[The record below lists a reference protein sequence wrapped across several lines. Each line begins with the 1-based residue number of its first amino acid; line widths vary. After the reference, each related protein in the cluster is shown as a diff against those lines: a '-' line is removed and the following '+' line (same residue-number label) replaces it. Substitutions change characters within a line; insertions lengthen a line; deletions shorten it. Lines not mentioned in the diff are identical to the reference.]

1 MSALLNKIAQRAYE
15 RLKVD
20 EEAVVIAEDNYKFAR
35 HIQDIYKVLQ
45 SESFY
50 TFGVKKLCFA
60 CEVAKSDP
68 MIVSLLEQCINSSRI
83 FLYEEMLRKQLQYTP
98 SVDGFLEIAQKAFY
112 SLESDVILTKEQKDL
127 YDLFMKKRRLVVSA
141 PTSFGKSRIVREI
154 ISHCSYEC
162 VTVVVPTNA
171 LLNETYQAFK
181 DDVGLSEY
189 SLVFSTHTEPPEGKS
204 IYIFTPEKFDLY
216 TDEYGI
222 EFDFFVFDEV
232 YKVGNYDGRS
242 SVFSSCLYKAYKR
255 KCDYYLIGPYFKSFS
270 KLYLERTSGHFER
283 FQTDIVQKEIINYCD
298 GDAPSY
304 RTISLP
310 SRASK
315 DGRLKQVIQK
325 ITGPTIVY
333 AGRKDTAETR
343 AKLIHELKISSSR
356 RASESVCE
364 LIDYIKQTISTEWR
378 LIEFLRTG
386 VAFHHAG
393 IPKYIQSEIV
403 DLFNAGDLDVIVC
416 TPTLTEGVNTTA
428 KNVIFFDTT
437 KADQDLTGFEIKNVV
452 GRSGR
457 FGQHFVGRAIFL
469 ESHAEQ
475 NDIEEIS
482 FPIFDS
488 DNLRAEDNIQ
498 ISLDDLN
505 AAGQTQREKI
515 INLAR
520 SLNIPLEVL
529 KRNKYVSFDNQ
540 IRLIVYLRDN
550 PSIRH
555 SLLGTHN
562 PPRKEQVDLIIH
574 LAHDFLYS
582 DSDKRQSWTA
592 GNISRFVKYHIYYN
606 PSIKQLIQE
615 HGAVKEDTK
624 IRNVLDLVY
633 TYFEYSL
640 PKYITALE
648 TIFNFVYLEKVSFS
662 LFVTRLQYGSTEPQD
677 ILLADAG
684 VPRSIIA
691 QLSKSLEGATTVES
705 IKDRIKRDPGILSR
719 LSGIEVRMMKKRI

>member
-1 MSALLNKIAQRAYE
+1 MSVFLKIAQKAYE

-20 EEAVVIAEDNYKFAR
+20 EEAVILAEDNYKFAR

-50 TFGVKKLCFA
+50 TYGVKKLCFA
-60 CEVAKSDP
+60 CEAAKNDP

-98 SVDGFLEIAQKAFY
+98 SIDGFLEIAQKAFY

-154 ISHCSYEC
+154 ISHSSYEC
-162 VTVVVPTNA
+162 ITVVVPTNA

-181 DDVGLSEY
+181 EDVGLREY
-189 SLVFSTHTEPPEGKS
+189 SLVFSTHTDPPGGKS

-216 TDEYGI
+216 TDEHGI

-270 KLYLERTSGHFER
+270 RLYLERTSGHFER
-283 FQTDIVQKEIINYCD
+283 FQTDIVQKETINYCD

-304 RTISLP
+304 RKISLP
-310 SRASK
+310 SRTSK
-315 DGRLKQVIQK
+315 DSRLKQVLQK

-343 AKLIHELKISSSR
+343 AKLIHELKLNSSR
-356 RASESVCE
+356 RTSDSVNE
-364 LIDYIKQTISTEWR
+364 LVDYIKKTISTEWR
-378 LIEFLRTG
+378 LIDFLRSG

-403 DLFNAGDLDVIVC
+403 DLFNSGDLDVIVC

-469 ESHAEQ
+469 EPHAEQ
-475 NDIEEIS
+475 DDIDEIS

-488 DNLRAEDNIQ
+488 ENLRAEDNIQ
-498 ISLDDLN
+498 ISLNDLN
-505 AAGQTQREKI
+505 EAGQTQREEI
-515 INLAR
+515 VSLAR
-520 SLNIPLEVL
+520 SMKIPLEIL
-529 KRNKYVSFDNQ
+529 KKNKYVSFDNQ
-540 IRLIVYLRDN
+540 IRLITYLRDN
-550 PSIRH
+550 PSIKYD
-555 SLLGTHN
+555 LLGSHN
-562 PPRKEQVDLIIH
+562 PPKKEQVDLIIH

-592 GNISRFVKYHIYYN
+592 GGIARFVKYHIYYS
-606 PSIKQLIQE
+606 PSIKQMIQE
-615 HGAVKEDTK
+615 HSAVKEDTR
-624 IRNVLDLVY
+624 IRNVLDLIY

-640 PKYITALE
+640 PKYISALE

-684 VPRSIIA
+684 IPRSIIA
-691 QLSKSLEGATTVES
+691 QISKNLEGANNIES
-705 IKDRIKRDPGILSR
+705 IKDRLNRNPEIMNKLSA
-719 LSGIEVRMMKKRI
+719 IEVRMMKKRI

>member
-1 MSALLNKIAQRAYE
+1 MSMLLRIAQKAYE
-15 RLKVD
+15 RLQKD
-20 EEAVVIAEDNYKFAR
+20 EEAITLADDNFEFAR
-35 HIQDIYKVLQ
+35 HIRDIYKVLQ
-45 SESFY
+45 SERFY
-50 TFGVKKLCFA
+50 TFGVQKLCFA
-60 CEVAKSDP
+60 CEAATSDP
-68 MIVSLLEQCINSSRI
+68 MIVALLEQCINSSRI
-83 FLYEEMLRKQLQYTP
+83 FLYEEMLRRRLQYPP
-98 SVDGFLEIAQKAFY
+98 SIEGFLEIAQKAFY

-127 YDLFMKKRRLVVSA
+127 YDLFMKKRRLVISA

-154 ISHCSYEC
+154 ISHSLYEC
-162 VTVVVPTNA
+162 VAVVVPTNA

-181 DDVGLSEY
+181 ADVGLSKY
-189 SLVFSTHTEPPEGKS
+189 SLVFSTHTEPPEGKA

-270 KLYLERTSGHFER
+270 RRYLERTSGHFER
-283 FQTDIVQKEIINYCD
+283 FQTDIVQKEIINYFD
-298 GDAPSY
+298 GQSPDY
-304 RTISLP
+304 RKISLP
-310 SRASK
+310 ARVNK
-315 DGRLKQVIQK
+315 DARLKQVLQK

-343 AKLIHELKISSSR
+343 AKLICEMQTSSSSR
-356 RASESVCE
+356 TRESVGE
-364 LIDYIKQTISTEWR
+364 LIDYIKKTISTEWR
-378 LIEFLRTG
+378 LIDFLRSG

-403 DLFNAGDLDVIVC
+403 DLFNTGELDVIVC

-428 KNVIFFDTT
+428 KNVVFFDTT

-469 ESHAEQ
+469 EPHAEQ
-475 NDIEEIS
+475 DDIAEIS

-488 DNLRAEDNIQ
+488 ENLRAEDNIQ

-505 AAGQTQREKI
+505 EAGRAQRDQI
-515 INLAR
+515 TGLAR
-520 SLNIPLEVL
+520 SLNIPLEIL
-529 KRNKYVSFDNQ
+529 KKNKYVPFDNQ
-540 IRLIVYLRDN
+540 IRLIKHLREN
-550 PSIRH
+550 PWIRH
-555 SLLGTHN
+555 SLLGAHN
-562 PPRKEQVDLIIH
+562 PPKKDQVDSIIY

-592 GNISRFVKYHIYYN
+592 GNISRFVKYHIYYS
-606 PSIKQLIQE
+606 PSIKQMIQK
-615 HGAVKEDTK
+615 HNAVKEDTK
-624 IRNVLDLVY
+624 IRNVLDLIY

-648 TIFNFVYLEKVSFS
+648 TIFNFVYSEKVSFS
-662 LFVTRLQYGSTEPQD
+662 LFVTKLQYGSTEPQD

-684 VPRSIIA
+684 LPRSIIA
-691 QLSKSLEGATTVES
+691 QVSKSLEGAVTIES
-705 IKDRIKRDPGILSR
+705 IKDRLNRNPAILSK
-719 LSGIEVRMMKKRI
+719 LSGIEIRMLKKRI